1 MPATIGQAAPAFAA
15 DAVMP
20 DGSFKSVKLA
30 DYKGAP
36 RVERLACQPW
46 LTQARR
52 DAGKY
57 VVLFFYPL
65 DFTFVC
71 PVSAPAPRVRTA
83 GRVVVPQRKLLP
95 GRLQTRKPGVLTA
108 ISPRSPADG
117 DLRLFGPRE
126 GLRGGEHRGA
136 CRASSLRATTDTGA
150 PTRGT
155 PATAFLALA
164 CWLLGSRWTPSTLY
178 DWLLRTRGRGRCL
191 SGPLGPQAWTPA
203 PTGASASRR

>member
-83 GRVVVPQRKLLP
+83 
-95 GRLQTRKPGVLTA
+95 
-108 ISPRSPADG
+108 SPSCGATTEAASWAPADA
-117 DLRLFGPRE
+117 
-126 GLRGGEHRGA
+126 HARGA
-136 CRASSLRATTDTGA
+136 DRPFA
-150 PTRGT
+150 P
-155 PATAFLALA
+155 LA
-164 CWLLGSRWTPSTLY
+164 CRRRSAPSRTAR
-178 DWLLRTRGRGRCL
+178 RT
-191 SGPLGPQAWTPA
+191 
-203 PTGASASRR
+203 SRR